1 MIGGEFVVCPI
12 LEVLAQKVV
21 REPTPPG
28 DTESVSNVVVEGV
41 DWHGR
46 DEHDAKDAHR
56 MPKAQPVLGR
66 KSGREF
72 PGLLIEEDGK
82 LGPSQEKQNQES
94 EQAP

>member
-1 MIGGEFVVCPI
+1 
-12 LEVLAQKVV
+12 
-21 REPTPPG
+21 
-28 DTESVSNVVVEGV
+28 
-41 DWHGR
+41 
-46 DEHDAKDAHR
+46 